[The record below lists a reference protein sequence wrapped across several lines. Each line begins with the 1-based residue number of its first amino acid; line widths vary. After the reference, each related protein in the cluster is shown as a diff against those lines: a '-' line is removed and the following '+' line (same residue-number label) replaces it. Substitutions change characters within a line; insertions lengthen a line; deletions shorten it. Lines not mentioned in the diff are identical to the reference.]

1 MAPFL
6 ARPAYVPLRR
16 PAADGGRPPAPP
28 RALPGVCAFQPLARA
43 AAHIGC
49 TLRELDERCD
59 GEDVLDLADVA
70 GWLHDVDD
78 PPKWETTAKKR

>member
-1 MAPFL
+1 M
-6 ARPAYVPLRR
+6 
-16 PAADGGRPPAPP
+16 
-28 RALPGVCAFQPLARA
+28 CAFQPLARA
-43 AAHIGC
+43 AAHLGC

-59 GEDVLDLADVA
+59 VEDVLDLADVA